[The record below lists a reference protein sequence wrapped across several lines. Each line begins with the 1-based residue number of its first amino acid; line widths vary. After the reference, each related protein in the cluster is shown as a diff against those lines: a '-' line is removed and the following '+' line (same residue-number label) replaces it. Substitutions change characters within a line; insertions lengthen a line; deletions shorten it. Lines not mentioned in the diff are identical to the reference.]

1 MIVVGPLIQVTIIAL
16 NVYLWIVFA
25 YVIMGWLVN
34 FRVINLQ
41 NQFVSMVWEFLVRIT
56 DPVLRRIRRF
66 LPTFGGMD
74 ISPIVLWLLIL
85 FAQMVLTNLHNQ
97 LVFG

>member
-41 NQFVSMVWEFLVRIT
+41 NQFVHMVWEFLVRIT

-66 LPTFGGMD
+66 LPAFGGMD